1 MNGGAIRLI
10 CLIAAILLALL
21 WAFGA
26 GPAWVEPAA
35 FVAFFASF
43 LPIP

>member
-1 MNGGAIRLI
+1 MNGSALKLI
-10 CLIAAILLALL
+10 FLIAAILLALL
-21 WAFGA
+21 WAFQV
-26 GPAWVEPAA
+26 GPHWVEPAA